1 MGQATDRLNPVNK
14 LKRLN
19 SVSTFRRTGRVAQI
33 VGLIVE
39 SDGPP
44 ASLGELCW
52 IDLPD
57 GSHRAAEVVGFR
69 DSRILLMPLGDL
81 EGIGPGLTVR
91 ATGRPLAVPIASEA
105 LGRVLDGLGR
115 PIDNKAPFIC
125 DEYRPLIALPPDPL
139 KRERVTKPLPLGV
152 RVIDAF
158 MTCGMGQ
165 RIGIFGGS
173 GVGKSSILGMF
184 ARYAKADMNVIALI
198 GERGREVRDFIE
210 RDLGPEG
217 LARSVV
223 IVVTSDQPALLRIK
237 GALTAA
243 SIAEFFRDQ
252 GANVLL
258 MMDSV
263 TRLCMAQR
271 EVGLAVG
278 EPPTTRGYVPSV
290 FSLLPRLLE
299 RSGMGEKGSVTGLYT
314 VLVEGDDM
322 NEPVADAVR
331 SILDGHVVLSRE
343 MAAANHYPAVD
354 VLQSQSRV
362 FLDIVSPEHRKAAGQ
377 IRSLMA
383 VHAKARDL
391 LDVGAYLAGSNP
403 EVDLALKV
411 WPEIQAFLKQAPEEI
426 AGYEAVVQGL
436 RELAERK

>member
-1 MGQATDRLNPVNK
+1 MGRPTERLDPGLK
-14 LKRLN
+14 LKRL
-19 SVSTFRRTGRVAQI
+19 SGISTFRRSGRVAQV
-33 VGLIVE
+33 VGLTIE

-52 IDLPD
+52 VDLPD
-57 GSHRAAEVVGFR
+57 GSHRATEVVGFR
-69 DSRILLMPLGDL
+69 DSRLLLMPLGEL

-91 ATGRPLAVPIASEA
+91 AAGRPLAVPIAKEA
-105 LGRVLDGLGR
+105 LGRVVDGLGR
-115 PIDNKAPFIC
+115 PIDNKPPFIC
-125 DEYRPLIALPPDPL
+125 DEYRPLAAPPPDPL
-139 KRERVTKPLPLGV
+139 KRGRVSDPLPLGV
-152 RVIDAF
+152 RVVDAF
-158 MTCGMGQ
+158 LTCGMGQ

-173 GVGKSSILGMF
+173 GVGKSSLLGMF
-184 ARYAKADMNVIALI
+184 ARHAKSDMNVIALI
-198 GERGREVRDFIE
+198 GERGREVRDFLE

-223 IVVTSDQPALLRIK
+223 VVVTSDQPALMRIK

-271 EVGLAVG
+271 EIGLAVG

-290 FSLLPRLLE
+290 FSLLPKLLE
-299 RSGMGEKGSVTGLYT
+299 RSGMAETGSVTGLYT

-331 SILDGHVVLSRE
+331 SILDGHVVLSRD
-343 MAAANHYPAVD
+343 MASANQYPAVD

-362 FLDIVSPEHRKAAGQ
+362 FLDIASPKHKEAAN
-377 IRSLMA
+377 RVRNLMA

-391 LDVGAYLAGSNP
+391 LDVGAYVAGSNP

-411 WPEIQAFLKQAPEEI
+411 WPDIQTFLRQSPEESSGFDAI
-426 AGYEAVVQGL
+426 VQGL
-436 RELAERK
+436 RELAERQ

>member
-14 LKRLN
+14 LKRLTG
-19 SVSTFRRTGRVAQI
+19 VSTFRRTGRVAQV
-33 VGLIVE
+33 VGLTIE

-52 IDLPD
+52 VDLPD
-57 GSHRAAEVVGFR
+57 GSKRATEVVGFR
-69 DSRILLMPLGDL
+69 DSRILLMPLGNL
-81 EGIGPGLTVR
+81 EGISPGLTVR
-91 ATGRPLAVPIASEA
+91 AAGRPLAVPIAKEA

-115 PIDNKAPFIC
+115 PIDNLPLYLC
-125 DEYRPLIALPPDPL
+125 EEYRPLVAAPPDPL

-223 IVVTSDQPALLRIK
+223 VVVTSDQPALLRIK

-299 RSGMGEKGSVTGLYT
+299 RSGMAEKGSVTGLYT

-362 FLDIVSPEHRKAAGQ
+362 FLDIVDPEHRKAAGR
-377 IRSLMA
+377 IRNLMA

-391 LDVGAYLAGSNP
+391 LDVGAYVAGSNP

-411 WPEIQAFLKQAPEEI
+411 WPEVQSFLKQAPEEA
-426 AGYEAVVQGL
+426 AGYEAVVRGL

>member
-1 MGQATDRLNPVNK
+1 MGRTTDRLDPGNK
-14 LKRLN
+14 LKRL
-19 SVSTFRRTGRVAQI
+19 SGVSTFRRTGRVAQI
-33 VGLIVE
+33 VGLTIE

-44 ASLGELCW
+44 ATLGELCW
-52 IDLPD
+52 VDLPD
-57 GSHRAAEVVGFR
+57 GSHRATEVVGFR
-69 DSRILLMPLGDL
+69 DSRLLLMPLGEL

-91 ATGRPLAVPIASEA
+91 AAGRPLAVPIASEA

-115 PIDNKAPFIC
+115 PIDNKPPFIC
-125 DEYRPLIALPPDPL
+125 DEYRALNALPPDPL
-139 KRERVTKPLPLGV
+139 KRERVSKPLPLGV

-158 MTCGMGQ
+158 LTCGMGQ

-184 ARYAKADMNVIALI
+184 ARYAKADVNVIALI

-223 IVVTSDQPALLRIK
+223 VVVTSDQPALLRIK

-243 SIAEFFRDQ
+243 SIAEYFRDQ

-290 FSLLPRLLE
+290 FSLLPKLLE
-299 RSGMGEKGSVTGLYT
+299 RSGIAEKGSVTGLYT

-331 SILDGHVVLSRE
+331 SHPGWPRRPLPRDGRCQSLSRGGR
-343 MAAANHYPAVD
+343 AAEPEPRLPGHRRTRASCRRRPNQEPDGRSRQGPRFARCRGVRGG
-354 VLQSQSRV
+354 LQSGGGS
-362 FLDIVSPEHRKAAGQ
+362 
-377 IRSLMA
+377 
-383 VHAKARDL
+383 
-391 LDVGAYLAGSNP
+391 GAEGLAGNP
-403 EVDLALKV
+403 DL
-411 WPEIQAFLKQAPEEI
+411 PQTG
-426 AGYEAVVQGL
+426 AG
-436 RELAERK
+436 RSCRI